1 LSLNKNGLRADSV
14 TGLITAIKDS
24 NIPEV
29 ISSAVSN
36 AEDDKYQTDYEEPV
50 NM

>member
-1 LSLNKNGLRADSV
+1 MSLNKNGLRADSV